1 MDMVATRRLNVFPT
15 GQSKYRKFC
24 DRSPEEIMAIERKQQ
39 ETVKPRLKVD
49 ETKVAF
55 TLQEAAV
62 FLDLTNNEVR
72 RLIQTGEIEVKK
84 YGLRYP
90 IPRDDIKQQ
99 HY

>member
-1 MDMVATRRLNVFPT
+1 MDMVAARRLNVFPA
-15 GQSKYRKFC
+15 GQSKYRKFY
-24 DRSPEEIMAIERKQQ
+24 DRSPEEIMAIERKQ
-39 ETVKPRLKVD
+39 D

-62 FLDLTNNEVR
+62 FLALTNNEVR
-72 RLIQTGEIEVKK
+72 RLIQAGEIEVKK

>member
-1 MDMVATRRLNVFPT
+1 
-15 GQSKYRKFC
+15 
-24 DRSPEEIMAIERKQQ
+24 MAIERKQQ
-39 ETVKPRLKVD
+39 ETVKPGLKVD

-72 RLIQTGEIEVKK
+72 RLIQTGEIEIQK
-84 YGLRYP
+84 YGLTYP

>member
-1 MDMVATRRLNVFPT
+1 MDMVAARRLNVFPA

-39 ETVKPRLKVD
+39 ETVKPCLKVN

-62 FLDLTNNEVR
+62 FLDFTNNEVR

-84 YGLRYP
+84 YGLRYS